1 MNGSQIK
8 GRNGVVDENGNGI
21 QVGPPWNIAGVAGL
35 ADETAILWRN
45 SASNDLQFWFMN
57 GSQIKGR
64 NGVVD
69 ESGNGIQVGPPW
81 NIAGVAGLA
90 DANAILWRNS
100 ASKDLQFW
108 FMSGSQIKGRNGVV
122 DENGNGIQ
130 VGPPWNIA
138 AAVSSSGS

>member
-1 MNGSQIK
+1 
-8 GRNGVVDENGNGI
+8 
-21 QVGPPWNIAGVAGL
+21 
-35 ADETAILWRN
+35 
-45 SASNDLQFWFMN
+45 MN